1 MGTPRRIRLDIL
13 VVDRGLAETRSRAQA
28 LILAGRVRV
37 NNSMA
42 SKTGLQVSIDADVQ
56 LSERDHPFVGRGA
69 LKLTHAFDQFDIDI
83 RGRTALDIG
92 ASTGGFTDVMLHR
105 NARHVVALDVGRGQL
120 DWRLRNDSRVTV
132 MEGTNARYLTPDDFP
147 VSLRAFS
154 CITIDVSFIS
164 LKLILPVLPPLLAA
178 NSDIAALVKP
188 QFEAGRSEVGKGGIV
203 RDPIIHARVVE
214 EVIAAADTLGLR
226 HMSTTASP
234 ILGAEGNREFFLHLR
249 DRNRTKPDA

>member
-1 MGTPRRIRLDIL
+1 MGTTRRIRLDIL
-13 VVDRGLAETRSRAQA
+13 VVNRGLAETRSRAQA

-69 LKLTHAFDQFDIDI
+69 LKLTHAFDQFAIDV

-154 CITIDVSFIS
+154 CVTIDVSFIS
-164 LKLILPVLPPLLAA
+164 LKLILPVIPPLLAT

-188 QFEAGRSEVGKGGIV
+188 QFEAGRNEVGKGGIV

-226 HMSTTASP
+226 HMSTTPSP

-249 DRNRTKPDA
+249 DRNRTKSDA